1 MHEEVFVKKKILE
14 RGEGGEKEK
23 EKEEEE
29 EEEEEVQEEAEKVFV
44 EKVER
49 AISLL

>member
-23 EKEEEE
+23 EEE

>member
-23 EKEEEE
+23 EEEEE

>member
-1 MHEEVFVKKKILE
+1 MHGEVFVKKKILE

-23 EKEEEE
+23 EEEEE